1 MARKQPDRAAAPHGA
16 TEPRA
21 TPRTKAATTAA
32 TPHAKAATPV
42 EPTAASH
49 TNASAPPAAVTTPPT
64 VVEIEGTDEVLVLQF
79 SEPDPLPDIDVDAF
93 AAALVADA
101 LAGTRSR
108 PSAGA
113 RWCFFLAT
121 GRPDAA
127 GLGFWLGV
135 TTNAP
140 PVIADHLQR
149 LLESRGCR
157 VARQHAALAQHSLRP
172 VLAVTPAG
180 WTVPASAPDSVERA
194 LPSAVTRAV
203 FRVDLRE
210 TWKRALMASLL
221 LGSPGPPLMHLP
233 YFEADEA
240 ATFVFHRVPLQM
252 LAGSGD
258 GSVLAMARLSDTPL
272 VVLSFGLDRVTLQQL
287 LAQVAA
293 PIAAGILRAIGRGP
307 APFRVPE
314 GSILVGIRARSSAIG
329 EDGAQ
334 TYIVERV
341 EPATGA
347 GMTVEL

>member
-1 MARKQPDRAAAPHGA
+1 MARKQPDRAAAPRGP
-16 TEPRA
+16 TKPRA
-21 TPRTKAATTAA
+21 TPRTKATTTAA
-32 TPHAKAATPV
+32 TPHARATPRTQAR
-42 EPTAASH
+42 PLANAA
-49 TNASAPPAAVTTPPT
+49 TTPPV
-64 VVEIEGTDEVLVLQF
+64 VVELEGTDEVLVLQF

-108 PSAGA
+108 PRAGA

-121 GRPDAA
+121 DRPDAA

-135 TTNAP
+135 TSNAP

-149 LLESRGCR
+149 LLEARGCR

-180 WTVPASAPDSVERA
+180 WTVPASAPDSVELA
-194 LPSAVTRAV
+194 LPPAVTRAV

-221 LGSPGPPLMHLP
+221 LGRPSPPLMHLP

-252 LAGSGD
+252 LAGLGD

-287 LAQVAA
+287 LAQIAA

-307 APFRVPE
+307 EPFRVPE
-314 GSILVGIRARSSAIG
+314 DSVLVGIRARSSAIG

-341 EPATGA
+341 EPATGG
-347 GMTVEL
+347 GMAVEL